1 VPDERQT
8 KNDKRDAAREQARL
22 TREKQKKQEALR
34 RWLIPTGVTV
44 VVLAIVAIVVL
55 VVTTSAPP
63 PQSAAGPKNMISDG
77 ILFTGNGGKM
87 VPTTTGAVQ
96 ASSSPTPHDQPSDGL
111 AHIVTYVDFT
121 CPACQAFEAT
131 NADAIQQLVAQGKA
145 TLEVHPIAILDSH
158 FTLGSNYSTRA
169 NNVAACVANFAP
181 NDFYAVMEA
190 MYAGQGKEQTAGL
203 TNAQMISLVHGA
215 GLKNGDVDK
224 CINGETF
231 KSWVTSATTRA
242 TNGPLPNTSTAN
254 VSGTPTVLVNGEL
267 YPITGD
273 ALTNPATFSAF
284 VQQVLA
290 S

>member
-1 VPDERQT
+1 VPEERQT

-63 PQSAAGPKNMISDG
+63 PQSADGPKNMVSDG
-77 ILFTGNGGKM
+77 ILFTGSGGKM

-96 ASSSPTPHDQPSDGL
+96 ASSTPTPHDQASDGL
-111 AHIVTYVDFT
+111 AHIVTYVDFA
-121 CPACQAFEAT
+121 CPSCQAFEAT
-131 NADAIQQLVAQGKA
+131 NADQIQQMVADGKA
-145 TLEVHPIAILDSH
+145 TLEIHPIAILDH
-158 FTLGSNYSTRA
+158 NFTTNYSTRA

-181 NDFYAVMEA
+181 DSFYAVMEA
-190 MYAGQGKEQTAGL
+190 MYVGQGQEKTAGL
-203 TNAQMISLVHGA
+203 SNSQMISLVHGA

-224 CINGETF
+224 CINGLTF
-231 KSWVTSATTRA
+231 KSWVASATTRA
-242 TNGPLPNTSTAN
+242 TSGPLPNTSVPS
-254 VSGTPTVLVNGEL
+254 VSGTPTVLVNGQSM
-267 YPITGD
+267 PITND
-273 ALTNPATFSAF
+273 ALTNPATFTAF

-290 S
+290 G

>member
-22 TREKQKKQEALR
+22 TREKQKRQERLR

-63 PQSAAGPKNMISDG
+63 PQSANGPKNMISDG
-77 ILFTGNGGKM
+77 ILFTGSGGKM
-87 VPTTTGAVQ
+87 VATTTGAVQ
-96 ASSSPTPHDQPSDGL
+96 ASSSPKPHDQASDGL

-131 NADAIQQLVAQGKA
+131 NADAIQQMVADGKA
-145 TLEVHPIAILDSH
+145 TLEVHPIAILDH
-158 FTLGSNYSTRA
+158 NYTTNYSTRA
-169 NNVAACVANFAP
+169 GNVAACVANFAP

-190 MYAGQGKEQTAGL
+190 MYTGQGKEGSAGL

-224 CINGETF
+224 CINGLTF
-231 KSWVTSATTRA
+231 KSWVASATTRSGA
-242 TNGPLPNTSTAN
+242 GPLPNTSVPN
-254 VSGTPTVLVNGEL
+254 VAHTPTVLVNGQE
-267 YPITGD
+267 YTGS
-273 ALTNPATFSAF
+273 LTDGGAFTAF

>member
-1 VPDERQT
+1 MPDERQT
-8 KNDKRDAAREQARL
+8 KNEKRDAAREQARL
-22 TREKQKKQEALR
+22 TREKQKRQERVR

-77 ILFTGNGGKM
+77 ILFTASGGKM
-87 VPTTTGAVQ
+87 VATETGAVQ

-111 AHIVTYVDFT
+111 AHIVTYVDFS

-131 NADAIQQLVAQGKA
+131 NADAVQQLVAQGKA

-158 FTLGSNYSTRA
+158 FTFGSNYSTRA
-169 NNVAACVANFAP
+169 NNVGACVANFAP

-190 MYAGQGKEQTAGL
+190 MYAGQGKEGTAGL

-242 TNGPLPNTSTAN
+242 TNGPLPNTTVAN
-254 VSGTPTVLVNGEL
+254 VQGTPTVLVNGQQYSGSL
-267 YPITGD
+267 TD
-273 ALTNPATFSAF
+273 ANAFDAF

-290 S
+290 G

>member
-1 VPDERQT
+1 MPDERQT

-22 TREKQKKQEALR
+22 TREKQKRQERLR
-34 RWLIPTGVTV
+34 RWLIPSGVTV

-63 PQSAAGPKNMISDG
+63 PQSADGPKNMVSDG
-77 ILFTGNGGKM
+77 ILFTGSGGKM
-87 VPTTTGAVQ
+87 VATTTGAVQ

-131 NADAIQQLVAQGKA
+131 NADAIQQLVEQGKA

-158 FTLGSNYSTRA
+158 YTTNYSTRG
-169 NNVAACVANFAP
+169 NNVGACVANFAP
-181 NDFYAVMEA
+181 NDFYAVMSA
-190 MYAGQGKEQTAGL
+190 MYVGQGKEGTAGL
-203 TNAQMISLVHGA
+203 TNAQMVSLVHGA

-224 CINGETF
+224 CINGVTF

-242 TNGPLPNTSTAN
+242 TTGPLPNTSVAN
-254 VSGTPTVLVNGEL
+254 VGGTPTVLVNGQQYGGSL
-267 YPITGD
+267 TD
-273 ALTNPATFSAF
+273 ATAFTTF

-290 S
+290 G

>member
-8 KNDKRDAAREQARL
+8 KNEKRDAAREQARL
-22 TREKQKKQEALR
+22 AREKQKRQEALR

-44 VVLAIVAIVVL
+44 VVLAVVAIVVL

-63 PQSAAGPKNMISDG
+63 PQSADGPKNMVSDG
-77 ILFTGNGGKM
+77 ILFTASGGKM
-87 VPTTTGAVQ
+87 VATETGAVK

-111 AHIVTYVDFT
+111 AHIVTYVDFS

-131 NADAIQQLVAQGKA
+131 NADAIQQLVEQGKA

-158 FTLGSNYSTRA
+158 FTVGSNYSTRA
-169 NNVAACVANFAP
+169 NNVAACVANFSP
-181 NDFYAVMEA
+181 NDFYPVMEA
-190 MYAGQGKEQTAGL
+190 MYVGQGQEQTAGL
-203 TNAQMISLVHGA
+203 SNSQMISIVHTA

-231 KSWVTSATTRA
+231 KSWVASATTRA
-242 TNGPLPNTSTAN
+242 TTGPLPNTTVSN
-254 VSGTPTVLVNGEL
+254 VQGTPTVLVNGQQ
-267 YPITGD
+267 YPGSLTD
-273 ALTNPATFSAF
+273 ASAFTDF

-290 S
+290 G